1 MLETSTKLDTWI
13 FYIITKAEKGWREK
27 ERETAAW
34 EEKFSFAYFVLSRFR
49 RPSGSVST
57 K

>member
-13 FYIITKAEKGWREK
+13 FYISTKPEKGEK
-27 ERETAAW
+27 KRGM
-34 EEKFSFAYFVLSRFR
+34 EEKFSFAYFVLSCFR